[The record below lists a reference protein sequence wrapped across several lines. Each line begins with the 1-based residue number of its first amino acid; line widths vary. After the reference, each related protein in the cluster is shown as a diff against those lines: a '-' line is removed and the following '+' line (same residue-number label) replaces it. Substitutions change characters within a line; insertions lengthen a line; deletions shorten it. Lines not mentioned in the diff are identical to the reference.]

1 MYFNRKNFFY
11 HGVMFHHFHDN
22 KKHIKSQ
29 GSINKSTLIK
39 LINFIGRQNII
50 NADEFLKKFK
60 RKELRKNHVCLTF
73 DDSLKCQ
80 FDVAKPV
87 LDKFKIKAFFF
98 VYSFGR

>member
-50 NADEFLKKFK
+50 MQMNFKKFK
-60 RKELRKNHVCLTF
+60 KK
-73 DDSLKCQ
+73 S
-80 FDVAKPV
+80 
-87 LDKFKIKAFFF
+87 
-98 VYSFGR
+98 